1 MKERRDKERL
11 RGRGRERERG
21 RGRERYISYFTLM
34 MKERDFIKCVLT
46 DLLVR
51 HPRFDA

>member
-1 MKERRDKERL
+1 MRK
-11 RGRGRERERG
+11 RGRERESG
-21 RGRERYISYFTLM
+21 RGRERYISYFTLT

-51 HPRFDA
+51 HPWFDA